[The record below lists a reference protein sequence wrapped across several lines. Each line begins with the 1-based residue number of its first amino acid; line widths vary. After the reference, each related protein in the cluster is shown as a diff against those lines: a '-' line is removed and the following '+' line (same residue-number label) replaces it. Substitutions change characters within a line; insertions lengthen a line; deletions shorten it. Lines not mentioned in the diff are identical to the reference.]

1 MNTTKIIITV
11 IVFIAIIGS
20 TIALYKTNNSS
31 KTTENMKTVNLTKDN
46 FENETASN
54 VVLIDFWAAWCGP
67 CKMMSPILEEVANEL
82 PENLKV
88 GKVDVD
94 VEQELAMKYN
104 IRNIPTMIILKN
116 GVEVQRF
123 VGMTPKATLI
133 NEMLKNK

>member
-1 MNTTKIIITV
+1 
-11 IVFIAIIGS
+11 
-20 TIALYKTNNSS
+20 
-31 KTTENMKTVNLTKDN
+31 MKTINLTNVN
-46 FENETASN
+46 FENETAN
-54 VVLIDFWAAWCGP
+54 KVVLIDFWAAWCGP

-133 NEMLKNK
+133 NEMIKNK